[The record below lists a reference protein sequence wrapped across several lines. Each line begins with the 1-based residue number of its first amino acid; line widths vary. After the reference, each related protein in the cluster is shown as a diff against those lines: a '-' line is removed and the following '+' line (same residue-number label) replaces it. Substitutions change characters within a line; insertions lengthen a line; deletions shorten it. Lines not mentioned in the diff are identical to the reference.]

1 MLYSVNF
8 NKNYKDSFANSEE
21 CEQKVESLTQNI
33 EKLKNIQSLTFEQL
47 TDRMKEKKI
56 VKVVSCYYGINQ
68 LNDFLKKLTGRNRST
83 DVILCATGVSKDNW
97 EAQVNALLDKENGVR
112 LGQRQNVY
120 LYTKFTLLHSKIYF
134 SKSTRDPSAYKAICL
149 LGSANLSQNAF
160 GCNEE
165 ILADIDKETK
175 NAVENYID
183 FILSDKDNLI
193 DIRSLQNQKRKEGEK
208 FKLDLTNYGRKSTTV
223 LDYLLSGYLAFK
235 CSRNFSLGFSNDDW
249 RKEINNTTENTEYI
263 KNQKTLD
270 MAAVLGVGGL
280 DEFNDDSEEGN
291 NSDST
296 SQKKHRISIRANSI
310 ETCFG
315 YWIPQEAIAKIYSS
329 IKNPQKEEDYKKIK
343 GAIKGAL
350 DNNQEKLTDD
360 VHKRLMN
367 AFNDVGLVESRSG
380 YFEAK
385 IVEHLKTKLRYYEK
399 NKSLYLSGCYFI
411 TPMPN
416 LFEDPTTKLEF
427 IESFWENIQFRRASN
442 RIAKEIYSL
451 FKGTDDEMMDLSCKL
466 NKSESDSYD

>member
-8 NKNYKDSFANSEE
+8 NKNYKDSFVNSEE
-21 CEQKVESLTQNI
+21 SELNVESLTENI

-47 TDRMKEKKI
+47 TNRMKEKKI

-68 LNDFLKKLTGRNRST
+68 LNDFLKKLTGRDRFT
-83 DVILCATGVSKDNW
+83 DVVLCATGVTKENW
-97 EAQVNALLDKENGVR
+97 DTQVNALLDEENGVR

-134 SKSTRDPSAYKAICL
+134 SKSTRDPSAYRATCL

-165 ILADIDKETK
+165 ILADINDKETK

-183 FILSDKDNLI
+183 FILNDKDNLI
-193 DIRSLQNQKRKEGEK
+193 DIRALQKQKREK
-208 FKLDLTNYGRKSTTV
+208 GKDFELDLTNYGQQTTSV

-249 RKEINNTTENTEYI
+249 RKEINNTTENSEYI

-270 MAAVLGVGGL
+270 MAAVLNVGGL
-280 DEFNDDSEEGN
+280 DEFDDDSEEEK

-315 YWIPQEAIAKIYSS
+315 YWIPQKVIDKIYSL
-329 IKNPQKEEDYKKIK
+329 IKNPKKEKDYEKIK
-343 GAIKGAL
+343 GALEK
-350 DNNQEKLTDD
+350 NREKLTDD
-360 VHKRLMN
+360 VHKRLMK
-367 AFNDVGLVESRSG
+367 AFDDAGLKSRRD

-385 IVEHLKTKLRYYEK
+385 IVDHVKTKLRYYEK
-399 NKSLYLSGCYFI
+399 NKRLYLSGCYFI

-416 LFEDPTTKLEF
+416 FFEDPTTKLEF
-427 IESFWENIQFRRASN
+427 IESFWEDILFRRESN
-442 RIAKEIYSL
+442 RIAKRIYGL
-451 FKGTDDEMMDLSCKL
+451 FKGDDDEMMDLSNEL
-466 NKSESDSYD
+466 NEVWD